1 MEGWIILF
9 KFKNMCYYYMWESG
23 VGARGIPVESEEVF
37 EVSFLSLFM
46 HFQGQMQ
53 VSGLEQKALL
63 LSEPAYWHD

>member
-1 MEGWIILF
+1 
-9 KFKNMCYYYMWESG
+9 MCYYCMCESG
-23 VGARGIPVESEEVF
+23 VGARGTPVESEEVF
-37 EVSFLSLFM
+37 EVSFLSLNLSM

>member
-1 MEGWIILF
+1 
-9 KFKNMCYYYMWESG
+9 MCYYCMCESG

-37 EVSFLSLFM
+37 EVSFLSLNLSM

>member
-1 MEGWIILF
+1 
-9 KFKNMCYYYMWESG
+9 MCESG

-63 LSEPAYWHD
+63 LSEPANWHN

>member
-1 MEGWIILF
+1 M
-9 KFKNMCYYYMWESG
+9 
-23 VGARGIPVESEEVF
+23 GACGIPVESGEVF
-37 EVSFLSLFM
+37 QVTLLSLNLFI

>member
-1 MEGWIILF
+1 
-9 KFKNMCYYYMWESG
+9 MCYYCMCESG
-23 VGARGIPVESEEVF
+23 VCARGIPVESEEVF
-37 EVSFLSLFM
+37 EVSFLSLSLSM

>member
-1 MEGWIILF
+1 
-9 KFKNMCYYYMWESG
+9 MCYYCMCESG

-37 EVSFLSLFM
+37 EVSFLSLSLSM